1 MKRKAELSKEFRTV
15 KFKMETLVILLG
27 FASAVVLANP
37 THPCT
42 PPKECPGGV
51 NNDNGQ
57 ACGANSIIETHN
69 TGQNSNTKYC
79 TLRNTSFQACPVPA
93 GQCNEEEWWNMTLG
107 EARCVNQATGAYT
120 VLYTCAWTVLSK
132 TRAGSLCS
140 HCQMPD

>member
-1 MKRKAELSKEFRTV
+1 MKVKVEFGKMPIMPV
-15 KFKMETLVILLG
+15 KFRVETLVILLG

-79 TLRNTSFQACPVPA
+79 TCATPA
-93 GQCNEEEWWNMTLG
+93 FKHVLCLQDN
-107 EARCVNQATGAYT
+107 ATKKSGGA
-120 VLYTCAWTVLSK
+120 
-132 TRAGSLCS
+132 
-140 HCQMPD
+140 